1 MCMGPPTTHHK
12 SQIAIWVYPHVYG
25 ATYYTSQKSNSDLG
39 LSPCVWG
46 HPPSIAILPSSP
58 GSIPMCMGPP
68 LSRPAHAVRYRVYP
82 LVYGATLHS
91 LIHAQA
97 VPGLSPSVR
106 GHLLVLP
113 PMPSQKGSI
122 PMCMGPP
129 TTRLSILSPCR
140 VYPHVY
146 GATKSTSHMNAFVG
160 GLSPCV
166 WGHPVKENEAKSIRG
181 SIPMCMGPPTTHHKS
196 QIAIWV
202 YPHVYG
208 ATYYTSQKSN
218 SDLGLSPCVWG
229 HLLHITK
236 VKYRLGSI
244 PMCMGPPTFYSYFAF
259 IAWVYPHVYGATR
272 VLVLT
277 HRTELGLSPCVWGHL
292 PLPRSSRMI

>member
-1 MCMGPPTTHHK
+1 M
-12 SQIAIWVYPHVYG
+12 
-25 ATYYTSQKSNSDLG
+25 
-39 LSPCVWG
+39 
-46 HPPSIAILPSSP
+46 PSET

-68 LSRPAHAVRYRVYP
+68 
-82 LVYGATLHS
+82 ATRFSML
-91 LIHAQA
+91 
-97 VPGLSPSVR
+97 R
-106 GHLLVLP
+106 
-113 PMPSQKGSI
+113 
-122 PMCMGPP
+122 
-129 TTRLSILSPCR
+129 PCR

-229 HLLHITK
+229 HPPSIAILPSSP
-236 VKYRLGSI
+236 GSI
-244 PMCMGPPTFYSYFAF
+244 PMCMGPPAYLCLH
-259 IAWVYPHVYGATR
+259 IERNWVYPHVYEIGRASCRERVEVWVECGAVHGR
-272 VLVLT
+272 QHV
-277 HRTELGLSPCVWGHL
+277 
-292 PLPRSSRMI
+292 

>member
-1 MCMGPPTTHHK
+1 M
-12 SQIAIWVYPHVYG
+12 
-25 ATYYTSQKSNSDLG
+25 
-39 LSPCVWG
+39 
-46 HPPSIAILPSSP
+46 PSET

-68 LSRPAHAVRYRVYP
+68 
-82 LVYGATLHS
+82 ATRFSML
-91 LIHAQA
+91 
-97 VPGLSPSVR
+97 R
-106 GHLLVLP
+106 
-113 PMPSQKGSI
+113 
-122 PMCMGPP
+122 
-129 TTRLSILSPCR
+129 PCR

-181 SIPMCMGPPTTHHKS
+181 SIPMCMGPPTTYHKS

-229 HLLHITK
+229 HLPSIAILPSSP
-236 VKYRLGSI
+236 GSI
-244 PMCMGPPTFYSYFAF
+244 PMCMGPLAYLGLHLEW
-259 IAWVYPHVYGATR
+259 IWVYPHVYVATFVCVVSSVGYKR
-272 VLVLT
+272 I
-277 HRTELGLSPCVWGHL
+277 SSCVWCHNLGMHQC
-292 PLPRSSRMI
+292 